1 MLNKTTGKTTDT
13 RGCAFSYQR
22 LSSKERIFATAEY
35 KESVEY
41 VCVEFPEVAAPTL
54 KELKEKMGAL

>member
-1 MLNKTTGKTTDT
+1 MLKKSTGKTTDT
-13 RGCAFSYQR
+13 KGCEFSYQR

-41 VCVEFPEVAAPTL
+41 VCVEFPNVSAPTL
-54 KELKEKMGAL
+54 KELKERMGAL